1 MYVNSIYLKNYK
13 NYKEENVSFNKYVNI
28 IYGDNAQGKT
38 NLIESIYL
46 LSYGRT
52 FKGPINSNIINFE
65 NEDTYLKV
73 DFFKNERDQNI
84 AFYYNKND
92 NKKYFKLNEVAQNK
106 LSDLY
111 GKINI
116 VVYKPEDIDIIKKG
130 PSVRRRYIDMLISSI
145 KPMYI
150 SLLSNYNTIL
160 KQRNYFLKNNKD
172 LYFKDRNK
180 IDRNYLEVLNTKLV
194 EYANKIFIYRKQ
206 IIEEINKIANEFHIK
221 IVKQKNENLSF
232 KYKSS
237 AENKEKLMILL
248 NKSEYNDFL
257 KGYTSH
263 GIHRDDII
271 IKINELDITQFGSQG
286 QQKSSILSLKLAES
300 KIIEIETGEKP
311 IILLDDFMSELD
323 KTRQKLFIENIKNYQ
338 LLITSTNKIIL
349 DDRETKYIHIK
360 NGKVIDIEEN
370 N

>member
-13 NYKEENVSFNKYVNI
+13 NYKEENISFNKYVNI

-52 FKGPINSNIINFE
+52 FKGPINSNIVNFE

-73 DFFKNERDQNI
+73 DFFKNGRNQNI
-84 AFYYNKND
+84 AFYHNKND
-92 NKKYFKLNEVAQNK
+92 NKKYFKLNEIAQNK
-106 LSDLY
+106 MSDLY

-130 PSVRRRYIDMLISSI
+130 PSIRRRYIDMLISSI

-172 LYFKDRNK
+172 IYFKDRNK
-180 IDRNYLEVLNTKLV
+180 IDRNYLEVLNTKLA
-194 EYANKIFIYRKQ
+194 EYANKIFIYRKK
-206 IIEEINKIANEFHIK
+206 IIDEINIIANEFHST

-232 KYKSS
+232 KYKSTS
-237 AENKEKLMILL
+237 ETKEKLISLL
-248 NKSEYNDFL
+248 NKYEYNDFTR
-257 KGYTSH
+257 GYTTY
-263 GIHRDDII
+263 GIHRDDIF
-271 IKINELDITQFGSQG
+271 IKINDLDITQFGSQG
-286 QQKSSILSLKLAES
+286 QQKSSILSLKLAEC

-323 KTRQKLFIENIKNYQ
+323 KTRQKLFIENIQDYQ
-338 LLITSTNKIIL
+338 VFITSTNKIII
-349 DDRETKYIHIK
+349 DERETKYIHIK